1 MENQG
6 GFPMDKTRENI
17 WNVPNMLTMLRA
29 ALIPVFLVLYYTSH
43 RYTALAVFLLASA
56 TDLLDG
62 YIARKYNLITN
73 FGKLMDPLADKLMV
87 ISVLL
92 VQTISSILP
101 PAAVIIVVL
110 KELLMVFGGMYMLKK
125 GIVVYSE
132 IVGKAAQF
140 LFIVALSLSFFH
152 QDFLAAGTLQWDML
166 ALWISVGLTLLAFA
180 FYARRALEKLRAAK

>member
-1 MENQG
+1 
-6 GFPMDKTRENI
+6 MD
-17 WNVPNMLTMLRA
+17 
-29 ALIPVFLVLYYTSH
+29 H
-43 RYTALAVFLLASA
+43 
-56 TDLLDG
+56 
-62 YIARKYNLITN
+62 
-73 FGKLMDPLADKLMV
+73 LADKLMV

-92 VQTISSILP
+92 VQTISGILP

-110 KELLMVFGGMYMLKK
+110 KELLMVLGGMYMLKK

-140 LFIVALSLSFFH
+140 LFIIALSLSFFH

-166 ALWISVGLTLLAFA
+166 VLWISVGLTLLAFT

>member
-1 MENQG
+1 
-6 GFPMDKTRENI
+6 MDKTRENI
-17 WNVPNMLTMLRA
+17 WNLPNILTMLRA
-29 ALIPVFLVLYYTSH
+29 ALIPVFLLLYYSSL
-43 RYTALAVFLLASA
+43 RYAALAVFLLASA

-92 VQTISSILP
+92 VQTISGILP
-101 PAAVIIVVL
+101 VAAVIIVVL
-110 KELLMVFGGMYMLKK
+110 KELLMVLGGMYMLKK

-132 IVGKAAQF
+132 VVGKAAQF

-152 QDFLAAGTLQWDML
+152 QDFLAAGTWQWDML
-166 ALWISVGLTLLAFA
+166 ALWISVGLTLLALA
-180 FYARRALEKLRAAK
+180 FYARRALEKLQASRK

>member
-1 MENQG
+1 V
-6 GFPMDKTRENI
+6 DKKRENI
-17 WNVPNMLTMLRA
+17 WNVPNALTMLRM
-29 ALIPVFLVLYYTSH
+29 ALIPVFLVLYYSSQ
-43 RYTALAVFLLASA
+43 RYAALVVFILASA

-92 VQTISSILP
+92 VQTFSGILP

-110 KELLMVFGGMYMLKK
+110 KEILMVLGGVYMLKK
-125 GIVVYSE
+125 GIVVHSE

-152 QDFLAAGTLQWDML
+152 ADFLASGNVQWDML
-166 ALWISVGLTLLAFA
+166 TIWISVGLTLLALA
-180 FYARRALEKLRAAK
+180 FYTRRAMEKLKAAREQSK

>member
-1 MENQG
+1 
-6 GFPMDKTRENI
+6 MDKTRENI
-17 WNVPNMLTMLRA
+17 WNVPNVLTMLRA
-29 ALIPVFLVLYYTSH
+29 ALIPVFLVLYCTSRH
-43 RYTALAVFLLASA
+43 YLALAVFLLASF

-92 VQTISSILP
+92 TQTISGILP

-110 KELLMVFGGMYMLKK
+110 KEIIMVLGGAYMLKR
-125 GIVVYSE
+125 GIVVHSE

-152 QDFLAAGTLQWDML
+152 QKFIDAGALQWDML
-166 ALWISVGLTLLAFA
+166 ALWISVGLTLLALA
-180 FYARRALEKLRAAK
+180 FYTRRALEKLRAAKQ

>member
-1 MENQG
+1 
-6 GFPMDKTRENI
+6 MDKTRENI
-17 WNVPNMLTMLRA
+17 WNVPNILTMLRA
-29 ALIPVFLVLYYTSH
+29 ALIPVFLVLYYSSL
-43 RYTALAVFLLASA
+43 RYTALVVFLLASA

-92 VQTISSILP
+92 VQTVSGILP
-101 PAAVIIVVL
+101 AAAVIIVVL
-110 KELLMVFGGMYMLKK
+110 KELVMVLGGMYMLKK

-152 QDFLAAGTLQWDML
+152 QDFLAAGSLQWDML
-166 ALWISVGLTLLAFA
+166 ALWISVGLTLLALA
-180 FYARRALEKLRAAK
+180 FYARRAIEKLRAVRK

>member
-1 MENQG
+1 
-6 GFPMDKTRENI
+6 MDKKRENI
-17 WNVPNMLTMLRA
+17 WNVPNALTMLRA
-29 ALIPVFLVLYYTSH
+29 ALIPVFLVLYYVSR
-43 RYTALAVFLLASA
+43 RYEALAVFLLASA

-62 YIARKYNLITN
+62 YIARKYNLVTN

-92 VQTISSILP
+92 VQTFGGILP
-101 PAAVIIVVL
+101 PAAVIIVLL
-110 KELLMVFGGMYMLKK
+110 KEILMVVGGMYMLKK

-152 QDFLAAGTLQWDML
+152 EDFLAAGIVQWDML
-166 ALWISVGLTLLAFA
+166 TLWVSVGLTLLALA
-180 FYARRALEKLRAAK
+180 FYTRRALEKLKEAPKS